1 MPIASRARIGPRG
14 PPGAVPGRQRRRS
27 APRVASRS
35 RIPTGTG
42 VHRAG
47 VGASAAPCGSLRPR
61 VAPGKQRQA
70 PSTSSDR
77 VPDRGMNDR
86 RAPGDV
92 PRWDGVTAPRE
103 GMPRILKLPR
113 FRGHPDIFERS
124 PHAKRQTDRCRML
137 PRCRWTEGVGHSC
150 SMAANRGSCS
160 APTSCA
166 GRRPATPLA
175 SPEPIASWKRSR
187 RRHCSRCC
195 APAGSRSCHSCT
207 HRRRRRLER
216 GNHPS

>member
-77 VPDRGMNDR
+77 VADRGMNDR

-103 GMPRILKLPR
+103 GTPRILKLPR

-124 PHAKRQTDRCRML
+124 PHAKRQTRTDAACFPGAAGPKGSTSSEAVPSGV
-137 PRCRWTEGVGHSC
+137 PRADGRAGPQRPVAGELERS
-150 SMAANRGSCS
+150 SASPRRRFAAG
-160 APTSCA
+160 CA
-166 GRRPATPLA
+166 RRTVTATPVLT
-175 SPEPIASWKRSR
+175 
-187 RRHCSRCC
+187 
-195 APAGSRSCHSCT
+195 G
-207 HRRRRRLER
+207 
-216 GNHPS
+216 